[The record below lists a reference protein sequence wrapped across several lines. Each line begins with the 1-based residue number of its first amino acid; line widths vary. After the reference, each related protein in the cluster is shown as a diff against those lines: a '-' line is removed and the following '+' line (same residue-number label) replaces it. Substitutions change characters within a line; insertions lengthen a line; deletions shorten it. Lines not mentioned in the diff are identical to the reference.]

1 MVGRV
6 RKSLLFVGALLGAAT
21 AHAVPV
27 IPGGVGFGMSTP
39 AGRGGTVYRVT
50 NVNASG
56 AGSLKACIDATGP
69 RTCIFEVSGVIRTNK
84 DLIIRNPNITIA
96 GQTAPSPGVTVLGAG
111 LWVAASEVLVQH
123 MRFRAGDDP
132 AGPDPGNRGALKVV
146 SDGALL
152 QNVVIDHCSLSW
164 GLDETEFHGVLSIAL
179 TEKKPLFLIS
189 TGSPFAEWIE
199 TNGRRY

>member
-56 AGSLKACIDATGP
+56 AGSPDFGHGLAEVRCGAEKSCDANHACRGKNLP
-69 RTCIFEVSGVIRTNK
+69 
-84 DLIIRNPNITIA
+84 
-96 GQTAPSPGVTVLGAG
+96 
-111 LWVAASEVLVQH
+111 
-123 MRFRAGDDP
+123 
-132 AGPDPGNRGALKVV
+132 PGNRGHGGVGLQA
-146 SDGALL
+146 GALASHIEGAACTPPAL
-152 QNVVIDHCSLSW
+152 SPDLDLRHVSIDVYTANH
-164 GLDETEFHGVLSIAL
+164 
-179 TEKKPLFLIS
+179 P
-189 TGSPFAEWIE
+189 
-199 TNGRRY
+199 